1 MKKTLLAAI
10 LISMMA
16 LLSAQT
22 YFIEDFEQPFT
33 GTYPAP
39 PGWVQYSTVDFNP
52 FLPNPVIWQQ
62 NTWNAATM
70 TWTFPRG
77 ITPPNGAF
85 SGNSVLWID
94 DIGIPNTYQNGVW
107 CVRSPILDLSMAGS
121 PFVRF
126 WYFNADNPGLGLKLH
141 LMVSGD
147 GGMNWHLLSVIVN
160 GFTGAAN
167 SWNQISIPVPPQYIT
182 SQFCF
187 NIEIFNLW
195 GAANNPF
202 IDFLRVEEHI
212 PMIINSAQSGDWN
225 NPATWAGGM
234 IPTCAD
240 DVVIST
246 GHTVTVTNAI
256 NNPGIIA
263 RCRDLI
269 IDPGAT
275 LDYGPGTANLL
286 QAFGNILVEGTLNA
300 FNGMSGRMVYCG
312 GDFMIGPMGNAVLN
326 VGNIQVQP
334 MWVFMTPGAS
344 GIVFLNCQPAN
355 YMNFSGLP
363 IVINNILHIDDP
375 RQDGSF
381 FYESPV
387 TVPYTFGLYL
397 GTIDP
402 NGMLVL
408 GHPPDPCRQAIEIDK
423 GTLMSPPIW
432 DNTNVIARDYNYR
445 TVSCLPL
452 APEIIPTGFEIEM
465 DPTGLPIITG
475 VLTMDTFNNLQL
487 AYPLRVGTETT
498 GGLNLV
504 RGVIIAGEPNV
515 LTLSCAVPGEVDGVD
530 PGLYPEETH
539 GSYVVGKLRRDIP
552 LAGAGIYTFPL
563 GLGTELGGA
572 DPTPNVLKQV
582 NIYPGM
588 TGGQSP
594 TVSILG
600 PPSGPVNPPLANVVG
615 NFTYLVELD
624 GGPDFPPE
632 ATLGITVMNHSP
644 GNSDDIS
651 ILLDDLRIAQAP
663 TQVGTWSEVS
673 AMVGTGPV
681 YDDMMYPKTTDY
693 PIAPLGLNGGY
704 FAWASAATFKDLAA
718 LGIAGPSE
726 ATVGIPSFFDVTLI
740 NLGTSTETD
749 FTIELRDPIL
759 GLLAAETFEGFP
771 VGPGDT
777 VTCQVQWI
785 PMTPGAYD
793 VQGLVVLPGD
803 EDPSNDMTGILPVSV
818 YAPLSLPFIE
828 TWEPTAI
835 PYWTFDPNWSV
846 DLAYGNPE
854 PSAIFSGDPPLF
866 SYYSCLTTKWL
877 DATGAA
883 TVRFRYDATLQD
895 SPLPA
900 VGGLSVQF
908 FYDSQWWEVENLTN
922 SAGSIPWSTSTINM
936 TPWLAGKIFRLRF
949 VSYGQDSADIMN
961 WHVDNIRLEP
971 FPVLSPPDYPEISG
985 AGGIIEIDW
994 DLVPEAEAYIV
1005 YHSDDP
1011 FLPFPVDWTRYPGTY
1026 LPPFV
1031 CPSVT
1036 PAEKMFFRVSSYWYE
1051 GEDVIPVPITLLNK

>member
-1 MKKTLLAAI
+1 MKRTILLSI
-10 LISMMA
+10 LFVMMA
-16 LLSAQT
+16 TLSAQT
-22 YFIEDFEQPFT
+22 YFIEDFELPFT

-52 FLPNPVIWQQ
+52 MLPGPVIWQQ
-62 NTWNAATM
+62 NTWNAASM

-85 SGNSVLWID
+85 SGNSALWID

-107 CVRSPILDLSMAGS
+107 CVRSPILNLSMAMS

-147 GGMNWHLLSVIVN
+147 GGMSWHLLSVIVN

-187 NIEIFNLW
+187 NIEITNFW

-202 IDFLRVEEHI
+202 IDFLRVEEYT

-225 NPATWAGGM
+225 APATWVGGM

-240 DVVIST
+240 DVIIST
-246 GHTVTVTNAI
+246 GHTVTVTNAF

-263 RCRDLI
+263 RCRELI

-286 QAFGNILVEGTLNA
+286 QAFGNILVEGTFNA

-344 GIVFLNCQPAN
+344 GIAFLNCQPAN
-355 YMNFSGLP
+355 FMNFSGLP

-397 GTIDP
+397 GTIEP

-408 GHPPDPCRQAIEIDK
+408 GHPPDPCRQMIEIDK

-452 APEIIPTGFEIEM
+452 APEIIPTGLEIEM

-487 AYPLRVGTETT
+487 AYPLRVGTQAT

-504 RGVIIAGEPNV
+504 RGIIIAGEPNV
-515 LTLSCAVPGEVDGVD
+515 LTLSCAVPAEVDGVD
-530 PGLYPEETH
+530 PGLYPEDTH
-539 GSYVVGKLRRDIP
+539 GSYVAGKLRRDIP

-582 NIYPGM
+582 NLYPGM

-615 NFTYLVELD
+615 NFTYHVELD

-632 ATLGITVMNHSP
+632 ATLEITAMNHSP
-644 GNSDDIS
+644 GNSDDIG
-651 ILLDDLRIAQAP
+651 ILLDHLRIAQAP
-663 TQVGTWSEVS
+663 TQGGTWSEVS
-673 AMVGTGPV
+673 AMVGTGAL

-704 FAWASAATFKDLAA
+704 FAWASTAFMIDFAA
-718 LGIAGPSE
+718 LEIAGPSE
-726 ATVGIPSFFDVTLI
+726 A
-740 NLGTSTETD
+740 
-749 FTIELRDPIL
+749 
-759 GLLAAETFEGFP
+759 
-771 VGPGDT
+771 
-777 VTCQVQWI
+777 
-785 PMTPGAYD
+785 
-793 VQGLVVLPGD
+793 
-803 EDPSNDMTGILPVSV
+803 
-818 YAPLSLPFIE
+818 
-828 TWEPTAI
+828 
-835 PYWTFDPNWSV
+835 
-846 DLAYGNPE
+846 
-854 PSAIFSGDPPLF
+854 
-866 SYYSCLTTKWL
+866 
-877 DATGAA
+877 
-883 TVRFRYDATLQD
+883 
-895 SPLPA
+895 
-900 VGGLSVQF
+900 
-908 FYDSQWWEVENLTN
+908 
-922 SAGSIPWSTSTINM
+922 
-936 TPWLAGKIFRLRF
+936 
-949 VSYGQDSADIMN
+949 
-961 WHVDNIRLEP
+961 
-971 FPVLSPPDYPEISG
+971 
-985 AGGIIEIDW
+985 
-994 DLVPEAEAYIV
+994 
-1005 YHSDDP
+1005 
-1011 FLPFPVDWTRYPGTY
+1011 
-1026 LPPFV
+1026 
-1031 CPSVT
+1031 
-1036 PAEKMFFRVSSYWYE
+1036 
-1051 GEDVIPVPITLLNK
+1051 